1 MIYNRQCAQ
10 KTFTFHFYFLSPKN
24 KEKKIKATNYGKSLV
39 ASSLTCPLKIPC
51 QRNGHQSLHSGF
63 NIDCLGEKVLRL
75 RLVVVV
81 ESTPQLE
88 QAAWRGEVGESGRG
102 GRRGRARVVTRTTK
116 AGFLNGRPTCVG
128 SCSAIATTMHCRPSS
143 GGCHRTG

>member
-1 MIYNRQCAQ
+1 MCTEN
-10 KTFTFHFYFLSPKN
+10 FHFH
-24 KEKKIKATNYGKSLV
+24 KKVTNFGKSLV

-88 QAAWRGEVGESGRG
+88 QAAWRGEVGEGCEVG
-102 GRRGRARVVTRTTK
+102 GE
-116 AGFLNGRPTCVG
+116 AGLGW
-128 SCSAIATTMHCRPSS
+128 
-143 GGCHRTG
+143 

>member
-1 MIYNRQCAQ
+1 MKEKR
-10 KTFTFHFYFLSPKN
+10 
-24 KEKKIKATNYGKSLV
+24 KEKKKKEKRREAKRPDKPRRLVLHVLSRSRVQLRKNEKRKKKKEKKKKEKKKKKATNYGKSLV

-88 QAAWRGEVGESGRG
+88 QAAWR
-102 GRRGRARVVTRTTK
+102 
-116 AGFLNGRPTCVG
+116 
-128 SCSAIATTMHCRPSS
+128 
-143 GGCHRTG
+143 

>member
-1 MIYNRQCAQ
+1 MGIWR
-10 KTFTFHFYFLSPKN
+10 KKIWPSGVSPKRAS
-24 KEKKIKATNYGKSLV
+24 KMQLRDVDLRSVGHSIQIFFFFYKKRKKKKATNYGKSLV

-88 QAAWRGEVGESGRG
+88 QAAWRGEVGEGCEVG
-102 GRRGRARVVTRTTK
+102 GE
-116 AGFLNGRPTCVG
+116 AGLGW
-128 SCSAIATTMHCRPSS
+128 
-143 GGCHRTG
+143 

>member
-1 MIYNRQCAQ
+1 MCTEN
-10 KTFTFHFYFLSPKN
+10 FHFSLLLSFSK
-24 KEKKIKATNYGKSLV
+24 KEKKKKATNYGKSLV

-88 QAAWRGEVGESGRG
+88 QAAWR
-102 GRRGRARVVTRTTK
+102 
-116 AGFLNGRPTCVG
+116 
-128 SCSAIATTMHCRPSS
+128 
-143 GGCHRTG
+143 